1 MFVKN
6 DGSLWAMGRNAYGQL
21 GDDTTSDRHSPVQ
34 VLSSGVADVSAGDSH
49 TLIRM
54 ADGSLRAMGYD
65 VDGALGTGRA
75 FMRTSYIQV
84 ASGLAVP

>member
-1 MFVKN
+1 MFVKT
-6 DGSLWAMGRNAYGQL
+6 DGSLWDMGRNAYGQL
-21 GDDTTSDRHSPVQ
+21 GDGTTTDRHSPVQ

-54 ADGSLRAMGYD
+54 TDGSLRAVGYD

-75 FMRTSYIQV
+75 LFRSSYVQV
-84 ASGLAVP
+84 ASGLTVP

>member
-1 MFVKN
+1 VFVKN

-21 GDDTTSDRHSPVQ
+21 GDGTTTDRHSPVQ

-54 ADGSLRAMGYD
+54 VDGSLRTVGYD